1 MIRRM
6 LSRSLA
12 CALAV
17 LLLSL
22 SPLVA
27 QRDGDPGR
35 LMAAP
40 TDWVQL
46 FNGKNLDGWTPKIT
60 GE

>member
-6 LSRSLA
+6 PSRSLA
-12 CALAV
+12 CALGV

-27 QRDGDPGR
+27 QRDADPGR
-35 LMAAP
+35 LQAAP
-40 TDWVQL
+40 TAKDWVQL
-46 FNGKNLDGWTPKIT
+46 FNGKNLDD
-60 GE
+60 